1 MPLDPNVDYEHLPP
15 GNSWDETDV
24 NLRHYICE
32 LSDEVLAEY
41 DSSWTD
47 EQVIEWSDNFTN
59 EGNFFL
65 VCSEREVDVKEFRE
79 VLEVHLQHRTLGV

>member
-32 LSDEVLAEY
+32 LPDETLAEY

-47 EQVIEWSDNFTN
+47 EQVIEWNDNFTD
-59 EGNFFL
+59 EGNLFL
-65 VCSEREVDVKEFRE
+65 VCSEREVDVKEFRA
-79 VLEVHLQHRTLGV
+79 VLEVHLQHRTLEV